1 MTTCYLTMLGKAVS
15 PQPAS
20 SVTMWR
26 RPESVSRRQIPV
38 PCCLREKLTRSARWC
53 SQAGRMFSSGL
64 SLLQNGPPGVIYHE
78 YKEVIDAH
86 NIQPGSVLATR

>member
-1 MTTCYLTMLGKAVS
+1 MTISYLTMLGKAVS

-53 SQAGRMFSSGL
+53 SQAGRMFRRGL
-64 SLLQNGPPGVIYHE
+64 SLLQNGPPGVISHE
-78 YKEVIDAH
+78 YKEALDAH

>member
-1 MTTCYLTMLGKAVS
+1 MDIFSAYLTMLGKAVS

-20 SVTMWR
+20 WATISRLPV
-26 RPESVSRRQIPV
+26 SVSRRQIPV

-64 SLLQNGPPGVIYHE
+64 SLLQKGPPGI
-78 YKEVIDAH
+78 I
-86 NIQPGSVLATR
+86 S